1 MGGALLTAAV
11 FMAGV
16 SAYHL
21 RRRTA
26 DEDGLL
32 RRSLRVGV
40 FTALPALLL
49 TVAFGGMQFGEI
61 EEWHPLKAAV
71 FDEDKAEVARLQAE
85 MVREFSPGNYVPP
98 ETLTRGAG
106 LVMLMVFGVLT
117 LAVLVSLVLVSV
129 RRWAVGSRRWHLV
142 LMTLVPLPFV
152 AMTAGW
158 VFREAGRQPWVV
170 YGLLRTE
177 DAVSHV
183 TAGRMWLSLA
193 VFVPLFAVLIVG
205 NWWVL
210 LRAVRQGP
218 QVPEPERAE
227 PTEPTAAVAY

>member
-1 MGGALLTAAV
+1 M
-11 FMAGV
+11 
-16 SAYHL
+16 
-21 RRRTA
+21 
-26 DEDGLL
+26 
-32 RRSLRVGV
+32 
-40 FTALPALLL
+40 
-49 TVAFGGMQFGEI
+49 
-61 EEWHPLKAAV
+61 
-71 FDEDKAEVARLQAE
+71 
-85 MVREFSPGNYVPP
+85 
-98 ETLTRGAG
+98 
-106 LVMLMVFGVLT
+106 
-117 LAVLVSLVLVSV
+117 
-129 RRWAVGSRRWHLV
+129 
-142 LMTLVPLPFV
+142 
-152 AMTAGW
+152 
-158 VFREAGRQPWVV
+158 V